1 MTSRKPNHFV
11 HLGLCL
17 LFFIGGF
24 ISKPLAAQPV
34 ANEEKI
40 EATEEELAHVQRR
53 IQALQQVQKDLHA
66 ERDQAV
72 DELRGLDQDV
82 QRITQETASIER
94 TQASTVA
101 AIERL
106 KIDQERLAGSLG
118 GERAS
123 LAALLRLAYRQNRDH
138 RLKLLFAQ
146 DEIKQVERVM
156 TYQKHLLAHQ
166 KKQIDHLTG
175 KLEAL
180 MKLVQEQKD
189 LEAELSKQ
197 QSALNE
203 QANQLA
209 QKRLEREQAIKTLES
224 QLAENQT
231 SITDLNASA
240 KRLQRLIETLSDV
253 LSDIPDDL
261 MAAQAFKELRG
272 RLIQPINARLL
283 AGFGHRG
290 LKGEKSRGHWYNA
303 APNQSIQAPASG
315 RVAFAEW
322 MSGYGLMLI
331 LDHGDDYMSIYAH
344 QDALMVELGDWVE
357 PGQVIG
363 RAGSSGGLNRNALY
377 FELRHRGKPINPRP
391 WLVK

>member
-1 MTSRKPNHFV
+1 MTAHKHHRFIHF
-11 HLGLCL
+11 CL
-17 LFFIGGF
+17 LLCSCVLFHT
-24 ISKPLAAQPV
+24 PLAAQPV
-34 ANEEKI
+34 ANEDKI
-40 EATEEELAHVQRR
+40 EATEDELAQVRRR
-53 IQALQQVQKDLHA
+53 IQALQQVQKDLNA
-66 ERDQAV
+66 ERNQAV
-72 DELRGLDQDV
+72 DELRDV
-82 QRITQETASIER
+82 DRDVARITQDAANIER
-94 TQASTVA
+94 SKAATVVA
-101 AIERL
+101 
-106 KIDQERLAGSLG
+106 IDQLKADQNRLASSLG

-123 LAALLRLAYRQNRDH
+123 LAELLRLAYRQNRDH

-175 KLEAL
+175 KLDAL

-189 LEAELSKQ
+189 LEATLKQ
-197 QSALNE
+197 QQNELNQ
-203 QANQLA
+203 QANQLEK
-209 QKRLEREQAIKTLES
+209 KRLEREQVIQTLES

-231 SITDLNASA
+231 SIADLTASE

-272 RLIQPINARLL
+272 RLIKPINARLL

-331 LDHGDDYMSIYAH
+331 LDHGDEYMSIYAH

-377 FELRHRGKPINPRP
+377 FELRYRGKPTNPRP
-391 WLVK
+391 WLMK